1 MLHTDEM
8 QMPKDVSKQR
18 HFNYWAAK
26 GVNPDSM
33 AEFEL
38 VGDMFSIFDVPEAD
52 RSGGSL
58 K

>member
-1 MLHTDEM
+1 
-8 QMPKDVSKQR
+8 MPKDVSKQR
-18 HFNYWAAK
+18 HFNYWAAE
-26 GVNPDSM
+26 GVKPDSM